1 MQHDVAHHLDIEMS
15 LTERPARC
23 LPHPGENLGEHFVQ
37 TLAGVIASAVDESK
51 LFEFVII
58 GLEHLRLE
66 CVDLVDYRVEF
77 GNILVLTGAKEFI
90 QD

>member
-1 MQHDVAHHLDIEMS
+1 MS

-23 LPHPGENLGEHFVQ
+23 LPHPGENLGKHLVQ
-37 TLAGVIASAVDESK
+37 ALAGVITSAVDESK
-51 LFEFVII
+51 LFEFVIV

-66 CVDLVDYRVEF
+66 SVDLFDYRVES